1 MERNFLFKERKI
13 MDNALFMAL
22 LSIGVTLLTS
32 LFKSVKLSKK
42 QKTSIAAGLSI
53 LAGFASVAF
62 VSGDFSPT
70 NLAANAVSIFGASQ
84 AIYQFILNGTGLNK
98 KLTDVSLFGSST
110 SDIEVIVA
118 EVEKTAKAAK
128 AVKKAAKPA
137 VKKTTL
143 KKKTE

>member
-1 MERNFLFKERKI
+1 

-53 LAGFASVAF
+53 LAGFASVAL
-62 VSGDFSPT
+62 VSGDFSPA

-98 KLTDVSLFGSST
+98 KLAEVSLFGSST
-110 SDIEVIVA
+110 SDIEVIVT
-118 EVEKTAKAAK
+118 EVEKAAKAAK

-137 VKKTTL
+137 VKKTTP